1 MRKKILSYLLT
12 IVIVLIST
20 TSFAQEIQLPENF
33 QEQMF
38 EEYNAMPAPEISFNQ
53 FYNTRA
59 DDYIRVATI
68 HANPILIYN
77 PGVVVA
83 PTPCGNGDFESGL
96 STTEWQGGYGSI
108 NSAGVIQYG
117 TFTNGILGG
126 AINLNTS
133 HQTLVSTGID
143 PNAPISMV
151 APGGSTKAVRIGNAV
166 NGNGA
171 ELLAKTFTVTA
182 ANSVIAFWYALV
194 LEDPSHQPYEQPA
207 FTVRIL
213 NSSNV
218 DITTS
223 AMVNLGN
230 GSNKAVADHNN
241 PFFKTL
247 NNGSLVYRDW
257 TCAQLNLSSLV
268 GQQITIQFVTND
280 RTQGGHYGYAY
291 LDNFCGTCST
301 ANYHFSLNIGNTS
314 KCGKGSIAYNYTLPT
329 QGSLTG
335 TVQIKLHLLQNG
347 TGPVITSPVLTSGTG
362 YAFSIDPI
370 ALGMNPAFGGFDYYA
385 EAIFAIGSTSL
396 GTYYDG
402 NTSYGQIT
410 GINNDYQVYCPTS
423 STCSDTCYWKLT
435 GNNILNGNNI
445 LGTLSNHDVR
455 LFTNSVMR
463 GIITA
468 GGNFGMG
475 TSAPVSELQVHT
487 PNGDNHLVVSGNA
500 PSVKFQL
507 PATALPNAPATFGVP
522 YAKIGLSTGP
532 NNFVGGSTAGD
543 LIIQNIDDKKS
554 IIFSSRFASGNGV
567 EHMRLNAA
575 GRLGIGTANP
585 NNRVEITHGTVNN
598 SGLRFTNL
606 TSLSPAVINPG
617 TGKVLS
623 VNSAGDVILVQEQTG
638 GIYTANQ
645 GITLSGNVFQLGD
658 DCGRGGSAFFSNREI
673 NMKNNNLYFN
683 SSETGKLYM
692 GLRSCPQLTT
702 RLEISSLGLPA
713 VNGYS
718 PSPSTTGLRFS
729 DINANTAPVQNQY
742 KGVLSLDT
750 DGDVIW
756 VEDKTGGAGSVDA
769 NNGLQMNGSY
779 VQLGRKCEDDGDV
792 SADLSDNRAVP
803 LNHHNLIFKDGVG
816 DYKNL
821 YNRVGIGNFPQSC
834 DLLAKL
840 HVEKQYTGVDP
851 FSSIGILSHNE
862 DPSEKGDEAI
872 AIRGVTDANNSKLN
886 IGVQGIA
893 TGKEYV
899 IGGSFS
905 ACGGNVNI
913 GVYGAACDAQTGGAG
928 PSYAGYFNGD
938 VFSATGVFTGSDQ
951 RIKKNVQPIS
961 NAMELISR
969 IEPKKYQL
977 DNKAF
982 PSLNLSGK
990 ENYGVIAQDLEKIL
1004 PSLVKEVPVP
1014 QDKGFTAEKIKSVN
1028 YTELIPIL
1036 IQGMKDQQTQIEA
1049 QQAQIKA
1056 QQAQIDQLIVA
1067 IKGGANDAANQNAVK
1082 AIAKINVELSD
1093 KNVIV
1098 LGQNV
1103 PNPFDNFTTIGFNIP
1118 KEVKAATINFTSLE
1132 GKSLRSVTINER
1144 GKGVIN
1150 VYANELSAGIYL
1162 YTLIADGK
1170 VVATKKMEIMR

>member
-1 MRKKILSYLLT
+1 M
-12 IVIVLIST
+12 
-20 TSFAQEIQLPENF
+20 
-33 QEQMF
+33 
-38 EEYNAMPAPEISFNQ
+38 
-53 FYNTRA
+53 
-59 DDYIRVATI
+59 
-68 HANPILIYN
+68 
-77 PGVVVA
+77 
-83 PTPCGNGDFESGL
+83 
-96 STTEWQGGYGSI
+96 
-108 NSAGVIQYG
+108 
-117 TFTNGILGG
+117 
-126 AINLNTS
+126 
-133 HQTLVSTGID
+133 
-143 PNAPISMV
+143 
-151 APGGSTKAVRIGNAV
+151 
-166 NGNGA
+166 
-171 ELLAKTFTVTA
+171 
-182 ANSVIAFWYALV
+182 
-194 LEDPSHQPYEQPA
+194 
-207 FTVRIL
+207 
-213 NSSNV
+213 
-218 DITTS
+218 
-223 AMVNLGN
+223 
-230 GSNKAVADHNN
+230 
-241 PFFKTL
+241 
-247 NNGSLVYRDW
+247 
-257 TCAQLNLSSLV
+257 
-268 GQQITIQFVTND
+268 
-280 RTQGGHYGYAY
+280 
-291 LDNFCGTCST
+291 
-301 ANYHFSLNIGNTS
+301 
-314 KCGKGSIAYNYTLPT
+314 
-329 QGSLTG
+329 
-335 TVQIKLHLLQNG
+335 
-347 TGPVITSPVLTSGTG
+347 
-362 YAFSIDPI
+362 
-370 ALGMNPAFGGFDYYA
+370 
-385 EAIFAIGSTSL
+385 
-396 GTYYDG
+396 
-402 NTSYGQIT
+402 
-410 GINNDYQVYCPTS
+410 
-423 STCSDTCYWKLT
+423 
-435 GNNILNGNNI
+435 
-445 LGTLSNHDVR
+445 
-455 LFTNSVMR
+455 
-463 GIITA
+463 
-468 GGNFGMG
+468 
-475 TSAPVSELQVHT
+475 
-487 PNGDNHLVVSGNA
+487 
-500 PSVKFQL
+500 
-507 PATALPNAPATFGVP
+507 
-522 YAKIGLSTGP
+522 
-532 NNFVGGSTAGD
+532 
-543 LIIQNIDDKKS
+543 
-554 IIFSSRFASGNGV
+554 
-567 EHMRLNAA
+567 
-575 GRLGIGTANP
+575 
-585 NNRVEITHGTVNN
+585 
-598 SGLRFTNL
+598 
-606 TSLSPAVINPG
+606 
-617 TGKVLS
+617 
-623 VNSAGDVILVQEQTG
+623 
-638 GIYTANQ
+638 
-645 GITLSGNVFQLGD
+645 
-658 DCGRGGSAFFSNREI
+658 
-673 NMKNNNLYFN
+673 
-683 SSETGKLYM
+683 
-692 GLRSCPQLTT
+692 
-702 RLEISSLGLPA
+702 
-713 VNGYS
+713 
-718 PSPSTTGLRFS
+718 
-729 DINANTAPVQNQY
+729 
-742 KGVLSLDT
+742 
-750 DGDVIW
+750 
-756 VEDKTGGAGSVDA
+756 
-769 NNGLQMNGSY
+769 
-779 VQLGRKCEDDGDV
+779 
-792 SADLSDNRAVP
+792 
-803 LNHHNLIFKDGVG
+803 G

-1170 VVATKKMEIMR
+1170 VVATKNMEIMR